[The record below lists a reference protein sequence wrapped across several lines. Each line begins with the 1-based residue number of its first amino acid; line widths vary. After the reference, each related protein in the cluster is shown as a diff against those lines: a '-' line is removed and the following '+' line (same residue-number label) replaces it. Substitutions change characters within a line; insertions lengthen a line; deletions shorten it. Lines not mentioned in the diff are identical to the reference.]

1 MSRET
6 CQTYG
11 CNLIPQKND
20 KNGKSSRKI
29 VDMRSTKIVTS
40 FIKDNEKLLILKR
53 SDKVKSM
60 KGLWA
65 GISGMIENN
74 EEPLSRAKIEIFE
87 EAGITEDKITL
98 IKASEEMKI
107 HSPQYKNHEW
117 EIFPFLFESSKPTI
131 KLNWEN
137 SDFKWINMKELENY
151 ETVPSLQK
159 VLFNLL

>member
-1 MSRET
+1 
-6 CQTYG
+6 
-11 CNLIPQKND
+11 
-20 KNGKSSRKI
+20 
-29 VDMRSTKIVTS
+29 MRSTKIVTS

-65 GISGMIENN
+65 GISGIIEKN
-74 EEPLSRAKIEIFE
+74 EEPLKRAKIEIFE
-87 EAGITEDKITL
+87 EVGIIEDKITL
-98 IKASEEMKI
+98 VRSVKEMRI
-107 HSPQYKNHEW
+107 NSPQYENHEW
-117 EIFPFLFESSKPTI
+117 EIFPFLFEAKNPII

-137 SDFKWINMKELENY
+137 SEFKWINVEELKNY

>member
-1 MSRET
+1 
-6 CQTYG
+6 
-11 CNLIPQKND
+11 
-20 KNGKSSRKI
+20 
-29 VDMRSTKIVTS
+29 MRSTKIVTS
-40 FIKDNEKLLILKR
+40 FIRDNEKLLILKR

-65 GISGMIENN
+65 GISGIIENN

-137 SDFKWINMKELENY
+137 SDFKWINMEELESY

-159 VLFNLL
+159 VLLNLL